1 MSESIRISAARM
13 AEAYREDARRV
24 IGIATPL
31 FTAGFLLEAVSHING
46 PLRMILQPL
55 LSAGVCAGVLL
66 LGDRLLERVRYPE
79 LILLVLWWMV
89 MWSIALHLSLAQ
101 ETTPASTLVM
111 LAVTTVGSAMLIIPT
126 WAALLA
132 IGGTT
137 SLYIYAQTAFL
148 GHEGFSSLVAP
159 ALVLLVVVLVYRSR
173 RSSIR
178 NVEELRERVAREQ
191 KQLQQA
197 NEQLRSLT
205 ITDSLTGTL
214 NRRGFD
220 ERLQAEL
227 IRAVRSGEP
236 LSVLMIDVDHF
247 KRYNDEFGHPAGDAA
262 LQQAADALRECCR
275 GSDSVSRYGGEE
287 FAVILPATDAG
298 GCESMAER
306 VRLAVAGLEHVE
318 RPITV
323 SVGAATAPLSVMTDL
338 PSTATSLL
346 AAADGALYRAK
357 AAGRDRSEFMLLESS
372 NARAA
377 AASP

>member
-148 GHEGFSSLVAP
+148 GHQGFSSLVAP

-262 LQQAADALRECCR
+262 LQHAAYALRECCR

-306 VRLAVAGLEHVE
+306 VRLAVARLEHVE

-346 AAADGALYRAK
+346 AVADGALYRAK
-357 AAGRDRSEFMLLESS
+357 EAGRDRSEFMLLESS